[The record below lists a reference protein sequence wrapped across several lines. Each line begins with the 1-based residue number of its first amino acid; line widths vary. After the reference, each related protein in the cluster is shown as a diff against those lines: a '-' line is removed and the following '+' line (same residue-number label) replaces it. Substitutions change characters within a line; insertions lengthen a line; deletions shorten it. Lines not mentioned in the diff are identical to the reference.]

1 MLLHAGG
8 RKSFR
13 KSSLWGYDCILRT
26 ISLGILNLA
35 TKKKTAPSVAQLQLV
50 YDGPEVKDGT
60 LRVEDMVDALIGF
73 GRAYDKIADLQNV
86 PIKQHLRVTGI
97 KKASADIL
105 ISALSHVDPNVAM
118 TSAVEVGKYTAAIV
132 TTIVGFIQ
140 FKKHMKG
147 AKPKDV
153 QINSNNGT
161 INVFNNAKVV
171 MELPKRDYELYN
183 SGLLDSDLDHLTR
196 PLEEGRVNAV
206 EFRDG
211 KGKPFEGSRIEAGE
225 RDYFSCSAENSTT
238 TQDDVQLEG
247 EMKSLNK
254 DSNSGLFHL
263 NSGKKVRYKLVGKN
277 PHTFWKA
284 FAYSGP
290 VRVRCRVHLDS
301 DLNPTLLEI
310 YGIDRL
316 QRNFFVSE
324 APTPQKQPTT
334 PQREL
339 PASGKAPV
347 QMTEIEDE
355 EE

>member
-1 MLLHAGG
+1 
-8 RKSFR
+8 
-13 KSSLWGYDCILRT
+13 
-26 ISLGILNLA
+26 LA
-35 TKKKTAPSVAQLQLV
+35 TKKKKASPSVAQLQLV

-86 PIKQHLRVTGI
+86 PVKQHLRVTGI

-118 TSAVEVGKYTAAIV
+118 TSVVEVGKYTAAII
-132 TTIVGFIQ
+132 TTIVGFIK
-140 FKKHMKG
+140 FKKHMMG
-147 AKPKDV
+147 AKPKIE
-153 QINSNNGT
+153 INSNNGT

-183 SGLLDSDLDHLTR
+183 SRLLDSDLDHLTR
-196 PLEEGRVNAV
+196 PLEEGRVDAV

-225 RDYFSCSAENSTT
+225 RDYFSSSDESSTT
-238 TQDDVQLEG
+238 TKDDVLLEG

-263 NSGKKVRYKLVGKN
+263 NSGRKVRYKLVGKN

-290 VRVRCRVHLDS
+290 VRVRCRVHLDG

-324 APTPQKQPTT
+324 APTAPKEMPT
-334 PQREL
+334 PPKEL
-339 PASGKAPV
+339 PASQEGSLDDA
-347 QMTEIEDE
+347 EDE
-355 EE
+355 NEKV